1 MEYDLLIIGGG
12 ITGLYTGIQWLK
24 KHPNTSCCLLER
36 REDLGGR
43 VVTYRPSVPGKGRLQ
58 WEAGAGRIPTQH
70 RRIQSLLKEYDL
82 TVYPINGT
90 WGYQHPFQPNPF
102 SELSDLY
109 LAPLHRLPA
118 SILANDT
125 LASLL
130 MAIHGKQNAQQF
142 MATFPYHSEFHTLRA
157 DLALQALQRE
167 LRSGHGF
174 VGCKEGLSAL
184 MDRMVNDFTRRGGVI
199 QTGTTVNE
207 VDYKA
212 TPMSVTAQQNKHPV
226 IFQARR
232 VICAI
237 PAPALS
243 NIPSLSTLPF
253 LRHLKMEPLLR
264 IYAVF
269 PTHQGRS
276 WFSDLPTTVFD
287 HPVRFFIPIRPDKG
301 VAMISYTEG
310 EDANHWSSMT
320 PKRQQTALLDALRQ
334 VFPFHTIPDP
344 LYYKTHLWRE
354 GCTYWLPGHYS
365 PQEESD
371 RSIQP
376 FPKFPLYLC
385 NESFAVH
392 QSWMESG
399 LIQAN
404 KVLKAIQSSSSK
416 K

>member
-1 MEYDLLIIGGG
+1 MIMGGG
-12 ITGLYTGIQWLK
+12 ITGLYAGIQWLK
-24 KHPNTSCCLLER
+24 KNPNTSCCLLER
-36 REDLGGR
+36 RADLGGR
-43 VVTYRPSVPGKGRLQ
+43 VVTYRPTVPGRGRLQ

-82 TVYPINGT
+82 TVYPINGS

-109 LAPLHRLPA
+109 LGPLRRLPA
-118 SILANDT
+118 TILANDT

-130 MAIHGKQNAQQF
+130 HAIHGKKKAQTY
-142 MATFPYHSEFHTLRA
+142 MAMFPYYSEFHTLRA
-157 DLALQALQRE
+157 DLALEALQGE
-167 LRSGHGF
+167 LRTGDGF
-174 VGCKEGLSAL
+174 VGCKEGLSTL
-184 MDRMVNDFTRRGGVI
+184 IDRMADDFKARGGTI
-199 QTGTTVNE
+199 HTETTVKQ

-212 TPMSVTAQQNKHPV
+212 SPISVTAQTKKHSV
-226 IFQARR
+226 HFQARR
-232 VICAI
+232 LISAL

-243 NIPSLSTLPF
+243 NIPSLSSLPF

-310 EDANHWSSMT
+310 NDAKHWFSMT
-320 PKRQQTALLDALRQ
+320 PKKQQATLLNALRE

-344 LYYKTHLWRE
+344 LYYKTHLWSE

-371 RSIQP
+371 RSVQP
-376 FPKFPLYLC
+376 FPEYPLYFC

-392 QSWMESG
+392 QSWIESG
-399 LIQAN
+399 LTQAD
-404 KVLKAIQSSSSK
+404 KVMKAIP
-416 K
+416 